1 MRKITFKPLLSIF
14 ISLFALLFTQPA
26 SAHGGDPRIEIEVD
40 RINPGSVLV
49 IRGVDFEYD
58 EEVTLSLI
66 GSQVEIAIG
75 KAIADTEG
83 IFLLNIA
90 IPADLAEGTYV
101 VRAITDD
108 HELDSPEF
116 VVWGVTAQ
124 NQEDNVIRDQSDVQL
139 GSLPTLAPQVPTP
152 ILSSDF
158 SPQSRPPDNPSMSYA
173 WIVAGIGIIL
183 FLGLMVA
190 AKRKG

>member
-1 MRKITFKPLLSIF
+1 MRKITFKLLLSIYIF
-14 ISLFALLFTQPA
+14 LFALLFTQPA

-83 IFLLNIA
+83 VFLLNIT

-139 GSLPTLAPQVPTP
+139 GSLPTLAPQIPTP
-152 ILSSDF
+152 ILSSDS
-158 SPQSRPPDNPSMSYA
+158 SPQSRPPDNPSMPYA
-173 WIVAGIGIIL
+173 WIAVGIGVVFL
-183 FLGLMVA
+183 LGLMVA
-190 AKRKG
+190 VKRKR